1 MKEKINKANDW
12 LLHNLIWIVI
22 CFAFWISILVF
33 LVSFGI
39 WLGNKQRT
47 EITKKTTNLTFEQQK
62 ILKEA
67 KDLRELI
74 KK

>member
-1 MKEKINKANDW
+1 MKEKINKANNW
-12 LLHNLIWIVI
+12 LLQNLIWIVL
-22 CFAFWISILVF
+22 CLAFWISALVF

-47 EITKKTTNLTFEQQK
+47 EITKKTINLNSEHQK
-62 ILKEA
+62 MVKEA